1 MKLQI
6 IVFYTT
12 WVLFLFI
19 LLIIYMNYHY
29 FNVISLN
36 LNIIKLIVISNP
48 FSTIAVI
55 IVLSLIIIYQ
65 YKLYKEKINNR
76 RNCQITY
83 VDLEK
88 IAHLWLEYEELEDNI
103 EHKIMDKMKVSFD
116 ESKKDIQDVINTLIG
131 NRTISD
137 MSFYKKYVFNYIDSF
152 SKQELE
158 IVASL
163 YELLEVRAKE
173 LPSVATLYKNDID
186 KNIYKDI
193 VSEKLTSYEILYK
206 VNLFD
211 HTMNVVNNMY
221 EILIN
226 EKDTFVFGWS
236 KMLIAALSHDIGKIE
251 KIEMLK
257 GLSGIDK
264 VKYENNTHENLS
276 RLILSNA
283 FPSYEH
289 IDDVCEII
297 EKHHLQ
303 NLDDKNKNY
312 KLIKM
317 LKNADQQ
324 ARKQEIKE
332 YLNSKKEN
340 NITNE
345 LNKINKGKEIEKNI
359 IEQIIVEQNSII
371 MNQEQNSTLDNI
383 NTTILEEPKEDN
395 IVKDVIAKHSDQEKD
410 VEKEQEKTVIIHNAD
425 TFFNFDDIVNLVEHI
440 INNINVVEISPKTKR
455 VKIISISQNSELF
468 IPKEIFLKF
477 CKINNLNVSTDK
489 NLKDLLNKLK
499 NDLLFK
505 YEIITTLDGF
515 CNAAYKTRKEYLVFD
530 LNTLGINIDEAELK
544 KRNTSELRN
553 VSVVKAKKDE

>member
-103 EHKIMDKMKVSFD
+103 EHKIMDKMEVSFD

-131 NRTISD
+131 SRTISD